1 MGWEFPLGTL
11 NLKGSNLEGV
21 DLSNSTISRA
31 DLRGANLLEAK
42 LPDYDTSSYRLPKL
56 EGAIMPD
63 GTFYREDK

>member
-31 DLRGANLLEAK
+31 DLLEAK

-56 EGAIMPD
+56 EGAIIPD